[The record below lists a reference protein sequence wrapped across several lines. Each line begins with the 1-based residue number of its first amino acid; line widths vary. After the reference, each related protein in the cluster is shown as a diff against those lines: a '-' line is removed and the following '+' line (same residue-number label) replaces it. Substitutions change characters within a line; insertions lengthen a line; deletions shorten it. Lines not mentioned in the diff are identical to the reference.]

1 MQFAALTL
9 ALISTALAAPA
20 NQARQIRQEDAN
32 VTEFGV
38 HKTADGTVDG
48 VSFNLLSGAAG
59 HSIVCSATASQVHGL
74 PTDFYDCGDAS
85 YHFQVLAGGD
95 ASTFTLRL
103 QHDVDG
109 LSGGIFG
116 HVDIHTYCHA
126 GGLNTQVCTQTQP
139 TVTAHL
145 DNRPSKN

>member
-1 MQFAALTL
+1 MQFATVAL
-9 ALISTALAAPA
+9 ALFGTALAAPA
-20 NQARQIRQEDAN
+20 NQARQVVREDEN
-32 VTEFGV
+32 ITEFGV

-48 VSFNLLSGAAG
+48 VSFHLLSGAAG
-59 HSIVCSATASQVHGL
+59 SNIVCSATASQVHGL

-85 YHFQVLAGGD
+85 YHFQVLAGAD

-103 QHDVDG
+103 QHDIDG

-126 GGLNTQVCTQTQP
+126 GGLNTQACTQTQT